1 MPSVRWSGAGCG
13 VGDML
18 FKPHDCPSEPGIVA
32 VDVIANEGDADVES
46 IRAGSVDAKYM
57 CSL

>member
-1 MPSVRWSGAGCG
+1 M
-13 VGDML
+13 GDML

-57 CSL
+57 CRL